1 MSLEQNHITKSST
14 TITESKHSNTIS
26 GTAYMLG
33 LSPDSLAALLAGG
46 EAERIKQLEKE
57 RQDLTNTVQ
66 RLMRDRERVM
76 NGIKELFSKI
86 QG

>member
-26 GTAYMLG
+26 GAAYMLG
-33 LSPDSLAALLAGG
+33 LSSDSLAALLAGG

-57 RQDLTNTVQ
+57 RSDLTNTVQ
-66 RLMRDRERVM
+66 RLIKDRERIL
-76 NGIKELFSKI
+76 NSIKELFSKI
-86 QG
+86 Q

>member
-1 MSLEQNHITKSST
+1 
-14 TITESKHSNTIS
+14 
-26 GTAYMLG
+26 MLG

-76 NGIKELFSKI
+76 DGIKELFSKI

>member
-14 TITESKHSNTIS
+14 TITGSKHSNTIS
-26 GTAYMLG
+26 GAAYMLG
-33 LSPDSLAALLAGG
+33 LSSDSLAALLAGG

-66 RLMRDRERVM
+66 RLMKDRERVM